1 MIEFDRRNIRKWS
14 ILGMRRTVGAVLSQM
29 AEMDEKFVLTL
40 ADSGRYFLYDEFKR
54 NHPDRV
60 VDLGIAEQNVVA
72 ASAGLANEGYK
83 VYAGAFATFLSARA
97 LDQVRVNLG
106 YMGLPVKLIA
116 GAGGLADGNL
126 SATHMGLEDV
136 SNMRNIPGM
145 TVIVPADATE
155 LVKALTSLLDY
166 DGPAY
171 VKLTGRINLP
181 VVYKEDYDFT
191 IGKANVLREGD
202 DIAIISNGVV
212 TKNVLDAAEI
222 LEENGISCKVINMHT
237 VKPLDTDIL
246 QKIAGMK
253 LVVTV
258 EEHVVSGGLGGAVSE
273 FYGQQDVRPKQM
285 IIGVEGDTY
294 PDSGEYD
301 ILMDECGLS
310 KDKLVARI
318 AEALGREGKQNS

>member
-1 MIEFDRRNIRKWS
+1 MIEFDRKSIRKWS
-14 ILGMRRTVGAVLSQM
+14 ILGMRRTVGAVLSQL
-29 AEMDEKFVLTL
+29 AEMDDKFLLTL

-72 ASAGLANEGYK
+72 ASAGLVNEGYN
-83 VYAGAFATFLSARA
+83 VYAAAFATFLSARA

-106 YMGLPVKLIA
+106 YMGIPVKLIA

-155 LVKALTSLLDY
+155 LVKTMVALMDY
-166 DGPAY
+166 DKPAY

-191 IGKANVLREGD
+191 IGKANVLRDGTD
-202 DIAIISNGVV
+202 VAIVSNGIV
-212 TKNVLDAAEI
+212 TKNVLDAAQI
-222 LEENGISCKVINMHT
+222 LEENGVSCKVINMHT

-246 QKIAGMK
+246 REISDMK
-253 LVVTV
+253 LVVSV
-258 EEHVVSGGLGGAVSE
+258 EEHARSGGLGGAVSE
-273 FYGQQDVRPKQM
+273 FYAEEKVRPRQL

-294 PDSGEYD
+294 PDSGEYE
-301 ILMDECGLS
+301 ILIDECGLS
-310 KDKLVARI
+310 KEKIADRI
-318 AEALGREGKQNS
+318 LGVL